1 MSSSAGE
8 VQYLTVQDI
17 LWINL
22 QVTGEVNTYEFMKLE
37 EGTNY
42 QYGYGGSHDVP
53 AQAKSLLTGLIKNEP
68 FSAGNDETAQV
79 AYRAFL
85 GLNGFIVDDAGAIQA
100 DGHAGHDSAQ
110 AIIQRVIGSMKKPVG

>member
-22 QVTGEVNTYEFMKLE
+22 QVTGTVNPYEFMKLE

-53 AQAKSLLTGLIKNEP
+53 AQAKRLLSGLKKNAP
-68 FSAGNDETAQV
+68 FSAGNDETAEV
-79 AYRAFL
+79 AFRSFL
-85 GLNGFIVDDAGAIQA
+85 GLNGFTVDDSGAIHESP
-100 DGHAGHDSAQ
+100 HAGHETAQ
-110 AIIQRVIGSMKKPVG
+110 AIIQRIIASTRKPVG

>member
-22 QVTGEVNTYEFMKLE
+22 QVTGTVNPYEFMKLE

-42 QYGYGGSHDVP
+42 QYGYGGRQDGP
-53 AQAKSLLTGLIKNEP
+53 APAKRRIKRVEKKTP
-68 FSAGNDETAQV
+68 LSAGNDETAEV
-79 AYRAFL
+79 AFRSFL
-85 GLNGFIVDDAGAIQA
+85 GLNGFTVDDSGAIHESP
-100 DGHAGHDSAQ
+100 HAGHETAQ
-110 AIIQRVIGSMKKPVG
+110 AIIQRVIASTKKPVG